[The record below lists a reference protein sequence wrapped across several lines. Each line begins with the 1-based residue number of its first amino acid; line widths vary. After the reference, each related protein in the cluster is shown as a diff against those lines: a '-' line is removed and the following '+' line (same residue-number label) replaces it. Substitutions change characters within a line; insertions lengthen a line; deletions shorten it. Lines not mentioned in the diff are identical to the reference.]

1 MEISIT
7 TRELS
12 CIFMPRFLYIY
23 IYIYFLLT
31 AITAVQETCK
41 EGASS
46 EVTSALPVHS
56 FFLETKAKILQMSY
70 FFLPFHIV
78 IVNSSLKLEV
88 RFYT

>member
-1 MEISIT
+1 MS
-7 TRELS
+7 R
-12 CIFMPRFLYIY
+12 FFFLYIY
-23 IYIYFLLT
+23 IFYFLLT

-56 FFLETKAKILQMSY
+56 FFLETKAKMLQMSY